1 MNKISQQNVEVLIND
16 KPVRIFA
23 HNGRLYVEA
32 KENQEYSIRLRNDS
46 YSRVLGVCSV
56 DGMNVLDGEIACSDS
71 YNGYIVRGR
80 DSYIIKGWRV
90 SNDKVNAFAFGKKD
104 QSYAAKSEATDGD
117 TSNVGVIGVRF
128 YSEKAKPAPTIVYR
142 DRIIEKEVPV
152 YPRRPILPWRPYP
165 YEPYWT
171 SGGDV
176 YDSTT
181 FSCSTSVSKSADI
194 SRGVTRSVSLNNV
207 QEMGFSPIADNV
219 EFDIG
224 TVFTDK
230 EVEDK
235 VTNVE
240 FEQGRLLEFVEIYYA
255 SRAQL
260 EAMGVPIK
268 KEAAVNFPTSFQ
280 GAGYCK
286 PPRK

>member
-1 MNKISQQNVEVLIND
+1 MKNQKVEVCVAG
-16 KPVRIFA
+16 KPVKLFA
-23 HNGRLYVEA
+23 HDGKLYVEA
-32 KENQEYSIRLRNDS
+32 REGEYTIKLKNDS
-46 YSRVLGVCSV
+46 YSRVLAVASV
-56 DGMNVLDGEIACSDS
+56 DGLNVISGEIAVADDAE
-71 YNGYIVRGR
+71 GYIIQGR
-80 DSYIIKGWRV
+80 SAYEIKGWRV

-142 DRIIEKEVPV
+142 DRVIEKEVPV
-152 YPRRPILPWRPYP
+152 PYYPRRPLVPWRPYP
-165 YEPYWT
+165 YEPYWASDSNT
-171 SGGDV
+171 
-176 YDSTT
+176 YDTT
-181 FSCSTSVSKSADI
+181 FTCSTSVSKSADI

-207 QEMGFSPIADNV
+207 QEMGFAPIADNV